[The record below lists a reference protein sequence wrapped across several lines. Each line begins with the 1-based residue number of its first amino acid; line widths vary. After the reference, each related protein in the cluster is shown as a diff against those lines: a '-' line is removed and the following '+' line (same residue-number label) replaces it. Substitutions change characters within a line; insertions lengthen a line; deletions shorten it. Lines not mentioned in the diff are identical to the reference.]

1 MEELLFSLVVLLC
14 ERFPALTPF
23 SVSRESFHDVIA
35 LFEDLKQNNTGKG
48 EDELPAGS
56 FELNGTVY
64 VPAQNDDWY

>member
-1 MEELLFSLVVLLC
+1 MLFSLVLVLC
-14 ERFPALTPF
+14 QRFPALSPF
-23 SVSRESFHDVIA
+23 AVYRERFHDVLI